1 MQTKFQMMY
10 KLYLLAGLLFLAVSG
25 SAQIIKYDSV
35 DVERQHA
42 ALPYYSY
49 GKGLGLTSPD
59 SIFQLNIR
67 FRMQNRAT
75 YWDNEGEEE
84 SIDGQVRRLRLRFDG
99 YVGNPDFM
107 YSIQLS
113 FAPEDVGEVENGKNI
128 NIIRDAVVVYKPNDH
143 WDFSF
148 GQTKLPGNR
157 QRLNSSGGLQLT
169 DRSINNAKFNI
180 DRDFGLQIHNTNEF
194 DNRFSYNFRG
204 AVSMGDGRNWTDN
217 EDTGIALTGKAE
229 VYPFGAF
236 KKNGAYFEGDL
247 MREPKP
253 KLMLSAAYHQNNQAK
268 RERGQTGRDLFGT
281 RTMRSAF
288 ADLIFKYNGW
298 SFQSAYMNRTAD
310 NPITVNPEDG
320 NDIRYVYVGEGF
332 DAQGSYLF
340 RNNFELIGR
349 YSNQWVDD
357 KIERF
362 EPNTQQFSFGLTKYI
377 WEHAFKLQAEA
388 TYEIQDFYLGQQNK
402 NWYVRFQVE
411 IGI

>member
-1 MQTKFQMMY
+1 MNKQFI
-10 KLYLLAGLLFLAVSG
+10 LFLFLILSTFSFG
-25 SAQIIKYDSV
+25 QIIKYDTLR
-35 DVERQHA
+35 ETQYA

-75 YWDNEGEEE
+75 FYEDEFGDE
-84 SIDGQVRRLRLRFDG
+84 SIDAQIRRLRLRFDG
-99 YVGNPDFM
+99 YVGNPKFM

-113 FAPEDVGEVENGKNI
+113 FAPEDVGELEDGGNI
-128 NIIRDAVVVYKPNDH
+128 NIIRDAVVVYKPNEH

-169 DRSINNAKFNI
+169 DRTINNAKFNI

-194 DNRFSYNFRG
+194 EDKLSYNFRG
-204 AVSMGDGRNWTDN
+204 SISMGEGRNWTDN
-217 EDTGIALTGKAE
+217 NDTGLALTGKAE
-229 VYPFGAF
+229 LYPFGSF
-236 KKNGAYFEGDL
+236 KKTGAYFEGDL
-247 MREPKP
+247 MRETKP
-253 KLMLSAAYHQNNQAK
+253 KLMLSAAYSQNNQAK
-268 RERGQTGRDLFGT
+268 RERGQLGKELFAS
-281 RTMRSAF
+281 RTMRSVF
-288 ADLIFKYNGW
+288 GDLIFKYEGW
-298 SFQSAYMNRTAD
+298 AFMSAFMTRMAD
-310 NPITVNPEDG
+310 DPVTVNPEDA
-320 NDIRYVYVGEGF
+320 NDVRYVFVGKGVDF
-332 DAQGSYLF
+332 QGSYLF
-340 RNNFELIGR
+340 KNNFEVIGR

-357 KIERF
+357 EIRNF
-362 EPNTQQFSFGLTKYI
+362 EPNTQQFSLGLTKYI

-388 TYEIQDFYLGQQNK
+388 TYETHDYFLDENTN

>member
-1 MQTKFQMMY
+1 MK
-10 KLYLLAGLLFLAVSG
+10 KILVLLVLIVGAFSY
-25 SAQIIKYDSV
+25 AQIIKYDTV
-35 DVERQHA
+35 NRETQYA

-75 YWDNEGEEE
+75 FNHFEDGEE
-84 SIDGQVRRLRLRFDG
+84 SIDAQVRRLRLRFDG
-99 YVGNPDFM
+99 YVGNPQFM

-113 FAPEDVGEVENGKNI
+113 FAPEDVGEIEDGKNI
-128 NIIRDAVVVYKPNDH
+128 NIIRDAVVVYKPNSH

-169 DRSINNAKFNI
+169 DRSINNARFNI

-194 DNRFSYNFRG
+194 EDKFSYNFRT
-204 AVSMGDGRNWTDN
+204 AISMGEGRNWTDN
-217 EDTGIALTGKAE
+217 NDTGLALTGKAE
-229 VYPFGAF
+229 IYPFGAF
-236 KKNGAYFEGDL
+236 KKTGAYFEGDL
-247 MREPKP
+247 MREESP
-253 KLMLSAAYHQNNQAK
+253 KLMLSGAYSQNNQAK
-268 RERGQTGRDLFGT
+268 RERGQTGQELFDS
-281 RTMRSAF
+281 RTIRSAF
-288 ADLIFKYNGW
+288 ADLIFKYDGW
-298 SFQSAYMNRTAD
+298 AFMSAFMTRMANDPLT
-310 NPITVNPEDG
+310 INPEDV
-320 NDIRYVYVGEGF
+320 NDVRYVFVGKGIDF
-332 DAQGSYLF
+332 QGSYLF
-340 RNNFELIGR
+340 RNNYEIIGR

-357 KIERF
+357 EIRMF
-362 EPNTQQFSFGLTKYI
+362 EPNTQQFSLGLTKYI

-388 TYEIQDFYLGQQNK
+388 TYETRDYFLDEDTN

>member
-1 MQTKFQMMY
+1 MK
-10 KLYLLAGLLFLAVSG
+10 KILVFLVLIVGTVSY
-25 SAQIIKYDSV
+25 AQIIKYDTV
-35 DVERQHA
+35 NRETQYA

-75 YWDNEGEEE
+75 FNHFEDGEE
-84 SIDGQVRRLRLRFDG
+84 SIDAQVRRLRLRFDG
-99 YVGNPDFM
+99 YVGNPQFM

-113 FAPEDVGEVENGKNI
+113 FAPEDVGEIEDGKNI
-128 NIIRDAVVVYKPNDH
+128 NIIRDAVVVYKPNSH

-169 DRSINNAKFNI
+169 DRSINNARFNI

-194 DNRFSYNFRG
+194 EDKFSYNFRT
-204 AVSMGDGRNWTDN
+204 AISMGEGRNWTDN
-217 EDTGIALTGKAE
+217 NDTGLALTGKAE
-229 VYPFGAF
+229 IYPFGAF
-236 KKNGAYFEGDL
+236 KKTGAYFEGDL
-247 MREPKP
+247 MREESP
-253 KLMLSAAYHQNNQAK
+253 KLMLSGAYSQNNQAK
-268 RERGQTGRDLFGT
+268 RERGQTGQELFES
-281 RTMRSAF
+281 RTIRSAF
-288 ADLIFKYNGW
+288 ADLIFKYDGW
-298 SFQSAYMNRTAD
+298 AFMSAFMTRMANDPLT
-310 NPITVNPEDG
+310 INPEDV
-320 NDIRYVYVGEGF
+320 NDVRYVFVGKGIDF
-332 DAQGSYLF
+332 QGSYLF
-340 RNNFELIGR
+340 RNNYEIIGR

-357 KIERF
+357 EIRMF
-362 EPNTQQFSFGLTKYI
+362 EPNTQQFSLGLTKYI

-388 TYEIQDFYLGQQNK
+388 TYETRDYFLDEDTN